1 MGVVTG
7 VSPHPSS
14 LMNSLMSTGSSTG
27 SSTSLATR
35 DCSSTLSCS
44 YCSFCSSDNY
54 FFIKHLFLAHCS
66 ECTFFVVCGISS
78 CRHEFKT
85 GASFSSYLSHCN
97 QKHCHWKEV
106 LSKSADFEIINT
118 SGAILLAS
126 NSQVHCHREDIIDN
140 AKMGTTVECNS
151 IHKCDSNENHNDL
164 PLVAARF
171 LINLKEK
178 YKLTQSSLN
187 FILDSVVDIITII
200 SKSIE
205 KSVQE
210 RIGQSAYSDL
220 SLSTC
225 FTVLN
230 PFANLMTEYQQTQ
243 FYKENLGLVVSYY

>member
-14 LMNSLMSTGSSTG
+14 LMNSLMSTGSST
-27 SSTSLATR
+27 SLATR
-35 DCSSTLSCS
+35 DCSSTLSSS

-126 NSQVHCHREDIIDN
+126 NSQVIVTG
-140 AKMGTTVECNS
+140 KT
-151 IHKCDSNENHNDL
+151 
-164 PLVAARF
+164 
-171 LINLKEK
+171 
-178 YKLTQSSLN
+178 
-187 FILDSVVDIITII
+187 
-200 SKSIE
+200 
-205 KSVQE
+205 
-210 RIGQSAYSDL
+210 
-220 SLSTC
+220 
-225 FTVLN
+225 
-230 PFANLMTEYQQTQ
+230 
-243 FYKENLGLVVSYY
+243 